1 MIVMPRCDPLPRS
14 EWEHGVD
21 YISDSWWLGTDGGT
35 EEGFSL
41 CDLVEDKYDS
51 FGLLNGKIV
60 AVDYG

>member
-1 MIVMPRCDPLPRS
+1 MGF
-14 EWEHGVD
+14 EHV
-21 YISDSWWLGTDGGT
+21 WQGTDGGT

-41 CDLVEDKYDS
+41 CNLVEDKYDS